1 MDRWR
6 NGSLLFVPVT
16 AAVPLAR
23 GGGAPAPAS
32 ATLGLIAVVVLV
44 PVIAAIVIALCA
56 GWTRTLLRRRRASEA
71 RLRAAATIEAAARA
85 RMSELCP
92 HGWRAQLTLFGADDE
107 LGAGAPPGAAARVAL
122 DWAEFDDADGHIAI
136 VRRVWAPT
144 IGEALEAMVADRR
157 TDETLERIER
167 SAPVWPD

>member
-1 MDRWR
+1 
-6 NGSLLFVPVT
+6 VPGT
-16 AAVPLAR
+16 AAAWIVAPGA
-23 GGGAPAPAS
+23 GGAPS
-32 ATLGLIAVVVLV
+32 SGTVGLIALVVLV
-44 PVIAAIVIALCA
+44 PVIAAILIVLCV
-56 GWTRTLLRRRRASEA
+56 GWTRALLRRRRASEA
-71 RLRAAATIEAAARA
+71 RLRAAATLEAGARA

-107 LGAGAPPGAAARVAL
+107 LGAGAPRSAAARVAL
-122 DWAEFDDADGHIAI
+122 DWAEFDDADGHVAI

-167 SAPVWPD
+167 SAPAWPD